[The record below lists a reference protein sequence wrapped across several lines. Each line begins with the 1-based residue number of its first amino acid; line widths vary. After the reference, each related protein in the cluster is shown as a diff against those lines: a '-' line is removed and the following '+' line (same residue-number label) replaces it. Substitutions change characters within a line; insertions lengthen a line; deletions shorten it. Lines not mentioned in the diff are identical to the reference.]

1 MKGGHGGGDEGL
13 MDGLINGNL
22 RTDID
27 LSIQSHK
34 MAYAC
39 ETSRLQGGTPQKI

>member
-1 MKGGHGGGDEGL
+1 MKGGHGGGDIGL
-13 MDGLINGNL
+13 MDGIVNNNL
-22 RTDID
+22 LTDID

-39 ETSRLQGGTPQKI
+39 EASRLDNGAPHKV